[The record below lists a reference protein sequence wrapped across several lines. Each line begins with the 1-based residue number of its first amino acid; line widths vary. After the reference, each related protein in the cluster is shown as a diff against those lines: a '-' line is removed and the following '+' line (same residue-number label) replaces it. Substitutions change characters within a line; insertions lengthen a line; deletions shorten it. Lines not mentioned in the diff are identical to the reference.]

1 MTWWSNCWPTRQVLM
16 SCDAPLMS
24 SPAPSFVFSPARAA
38 PFAAAA
44 TAGQTPAVRLASL
57 SCAKSDLLLFGSK
70 QKRNEGKDDRH
81 RSRQMEGMRHRVP
94 NSGESPEGE
103 ICSALLRYAPL
114 SFLTPSPVYF
124 YPPSLSVWLLCFG
137 CNLFCSLLMLSVA
150 ILRGSLATR
159 MYSVYT
165 LSSSAA
171 SHQHCHGWVG
181 VCVWLRGGVWGGI
194 AGGRGWLCGKERA
207 RETSMAPV
215 HIHETILLSTWRQK
229 LSKHPTWENSAKI
242 PLLGTH
248 CLSHKVNCHLKRRY
262 EERGARSGNLP
273 FWWQPF

>member
-1 MTWWSNCWPTRQVLM
+1 M

-124 YPPSLSVWLLCFG
+124 YPSSLSV
-137 CNLFCSLLMLSVA
+137 
-150 ILRGSLATR
+150 
-159 MYSVYT
+159 
-165 LSSSAA
+165 
-171 SHQHCHGWVG
+171 
-181 VCVWLRGGVWGGI
+181 
-194 AGGRGWLCGKERA
+194 
-207 RETSMAPV
+207 
-215 HIHETILLSTWRQK
+215 
-229 LSKHPTWENSAKI
+229 
-242 PLLGTH
+242 
-248 CLSHKVNCHLKRRY
+248 
-262 EERGARSGNLP
+262 
-273 FWWQPF
+273 